1 MNELR
6 HFSRS
11 FAVFDDQQC
20 LLDWTP
26 GFAEEFADAAP
37 ILTKGISAQEIYD
50 ACLLPERALDL
61 SWASRGENIKPLE
74 YINNR
79 QTVLVEQEVSACGSI
94 VRLAQSTSIASQV
107 PPSMHDSNDELL
119 RSAALQVSISVLKQR
134 EEENSRLSAQAQAAA
149 RTSKVK
155 SEFLANMSHEIR
167 TPMNGIL
174 GMATQLSDTHL
185 TDSQK
190 EMLDIITSSGQ
201 SLLVII
207 NDILNLSKIEADKIE
222 LENNPVVL
230 SKLLKDLELLF
241 KGLAVSKGIHLSTKN
256 QLEMEDIVFTGDE
269 TRIKQV
275 LINLLGNAIKFTD
288 QGEVILAAE
297 VSKGPK
303 ESISV
308 MFSVT
313 DTGMGIEQE
322 YVEKLF
328 DAFSQADTSITR
340 KFGGTGLGLT
350 IASKLLTLMGSE
362 LKVESEVAKGST
374 FFFAIETSICEAEKQ
389 VPPIQKG
396 DNALEKIDYS
406 QLTILVA
413 EDNKTNQ
420 IVLKGFLNRL
430 GVNAITI
437 AQDGEEAILLCKAGH
452 FDLIFMD
459 MQMPVKDGLQATVEI
474 KQMTTYRDV
483 PIIALTANVLEED
496 KKRCLDVGMCDFI
509 GKPINVALLES
520 ALNTWSQ
527 KTIRTNKNQAV

>member
-6 HFSRS
+6 PFSRS

-37 ILTKGISAQEIYD
+37 ILTKGISAKEIYD

-61 SWASRGENIKPLE
+61 SWAGRDENIKPLE

-79 QTVLVEQEVSACGSI
+79 QTVLVEQEVSASGNI

-107 PPSMHDSNDELL
+107 HPSMHDSNDELL

-174 GMATQLSDTHL
+174 GMATQLSHTPL
-185 TDSQK
+185 TDSQQ

-222 LENNPVVL
+222 LESRPVVL

-241 KGLAVSKGIHLSTKN
+241 KGLAVSKGVNLSTKN

-374 FFFAIETSICEAEKQ
+374 FFFAIETSACEAEKQ
-389 VPPIQKG
+389 IIPIQES
-396 DNALEKIDYS
+396 DNASGQVDCS
-406 QLTILVA
+406 QLSVLIA

-420 IVLKGFLNRL
+420 IVLNGFLKRL
-430 GVNAITI
+430 GVVTITI
-437 AQDGEEAILLCKAGH
+437 AQDGEEAITLCKAGH

-474 KQMTTYRDV
+474 KQMAAYREV

-509 GKPINVALLES
+509 SKPINLALLES

-527 KTIRTNKNQAV
+527 KTISEF

>member
-6 HFSRS
+6 PFSRS

-26 GFAEEFADAAP
+26 GFAEEFSDAASL
-37 ILTKGISAQEIYD
+37 LTKGISAKEIYD

-61 SWASRGENIKPLE
+61 SWAGRGECIKPLE

-79 QTVLVEQEVSACGSI
+79 QTVLVEQEVSASGNI
-94 VRLAQSTSIASQV
+94 VRMAQSTSIASQV
-107 PPSMHDSNDELL
+107 HPSIHDNHDELL

-134 EEENSRLSAQAQAAA
+134 EEENTRLSEQAQAAA
-149 RTSKVK
+149 RTSKMK

-174 GMATQLSDTHL
+174 GMATQLSNTPL
-185 TDSQK
+185 TDSQQ

-222 LENNPVVL
+222 LEHRPVVL
-230 SKLLKDLELLF
+230 NKLLKDLELLF
-241 KGLAVSKGIHLSTKN
+241 KGLAVSKGVNLSTKN
-256 QLEMEDIVFTGDE
+256 QFEMKDIVFTGDE

-275 LINLLGNAIKFTD
+275 LMNLLGNAIKFTD
-288 QGEVILAAE
+288 QGDVTLAAVVTKE
-297 VSKGPK
+297 TNNNVS
-303 ESISV
+303 I

-313 DTGMGIEQE
+313 DTGMGIQQE
-322 YVEKLF
+322 YIEKLF

-362 LKVESEVAKGST
+362 LKVESEIAKGST
-374 FFFAIETSICEAEKQ
+374 FFFVIDTNKCAAEK
-389 VPPIQKG
+389 PTIPIQAN
-396 DNALEKIDYS
+396 DHASEQVDYS
-406 QLTILVA
+406 QLSVLIA

-420 IVLKGFLNRL
+420 IVLKGFLKQL
-430 GVNAITI
+430 GVGAITI
-437 AQDGEEAILLCKAGH
+437 AQDGEEAINLCKAGH

-459 MQMPVKDGLQATVEI
+459 MQMPIKDGLQATIEI
-474 KQMTTYRDV
+474 KQMEAFHDV
-483 PIIALTANVLEED
+483 PIIALTANVFEED
-496 KKRCLDVGMCDFI
+496 KKRCFDVGMCDFVS
-509 GKPINVALLES
+509 KPINLTLLES
-520 ALNTWSQ
+520 ALSVWSPV
-527 KTIRTNKNQAV
+527 KNHLCNSDK

>member
-6 HFSRS
+6 PFSRS

-20 LLDWTP
+20 LLDWTS
-26 GFAEEFADAAP
+26 GFAEEFSDAAS
-37 ILTKGISAQEIYD
+37 LLKKGISAKEIYD

-61 SWASRGENIKPLE
+61 SWAGRGENKKPLE

-79 QTVLVEQEVSACGSI
+79 QTVLVEQEVSASGNI
-94 VRLAQSTSIASQV
+94 VRMAQSTSIASQV
-107 PPSMHDSNDELL
+107 HPSMHNSNDELL

-174 GMATQLSDTHL
+174 GMATQLSDTPL

-207 NDILNLSKIEADKIE
+207 NDILTLSKIDADKIE
-222 LENNPVVL
+222 LEHRPVVL
-230 SKLLKDLELLF
+230 SKLLKELELLF
-241 KGLAVSKGIHLSTKN
+241 RGLAVSKGVELSSKS
-256 QLEMEDIVFTGDE
+256 QFEMEDIIFTGDE

-275 LINLLGNAIKFTD
+275 LMNLLGNAIKFTD
-288 QGEVILAAE
+288 QGEVTLAAE
-297 VSKGPK
+297 IVKGQK
-303 ESISV
+303 ESVSIT
-308 MFSVT
+308 FSVI
-313 DTGMGIEQE
+313 DTGMGIQQE
-322 YVEKLF
+322 YIEKLF

-362 LKVESEVAKGST
+362 LKVESEIAKGST
-374 FFFAIETSICEAEKQ
+374 FFFVIETNECAAEK
-389 VPPIQKG
+389 PTIPIQAN
-396 DNALEKIDYS
+396 DHASEQVDYS
-406 QLTILVA
+406 QLSVLIA

-420 IVLKGFLNRL
+420 IVLNGFLKRL

-437 AQDGEEAILLCKAGH
+437 AQDGEEAINLCKDGH

-459 MQMPVKDGLQATVEI
+459 MQMPIKDGLQATTEI
-474 KQMTTYRDV
+474 KQMEAFHDV
-483 PIIALTANVLEED
+483 PIIALTANVFEED
-496 KKRCLDVGMCDFI
+496 KKRCFNVGMCDFVS
-509 GKPINVALLES
+509 KPINLTLLES
-520 ALNTWSQ
+520 ALDRWSKVPHQ
-527 KTIRTNKNQAV
+527 